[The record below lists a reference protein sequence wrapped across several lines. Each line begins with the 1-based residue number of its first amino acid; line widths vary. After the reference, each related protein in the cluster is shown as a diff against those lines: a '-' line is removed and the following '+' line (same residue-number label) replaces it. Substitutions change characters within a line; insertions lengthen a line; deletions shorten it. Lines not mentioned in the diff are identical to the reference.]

1 MTVLTPDQKPAAPDE
16 DEKMGFR
23 CNVERTD
30 YIAIP
35 LPNGITLGAK
45 LWLPIEPGG
54 RKVPAIIDYHPYR
67 GCDFTAAADERTY
80 AELAARGYAC
90 IKLDARGTGNSSGL
104 HVDQFAQAY
113 WEDACHALDWIA
125 RQPWCSGR
133 TGMTGLSWPAHASLM
148 VACEQPSSLGAILP
162 VNAAD
167 DRYLNRHQGGCL
179 LVYAAWHG
187 PVLAGMHARPPLPWV
202 VGEDWKSIWM
212 ERLEAYR
219 NYFEFWSQH
228 PLSDT
233 YWEPG
238 SAARDYKRIKVP
250 VLMVAGWAD
259 SGYVVNIP
267 RVLTMLDAPSKGIMG
282 PWGHSMPQ
290 EALPG
295 PGIDF
300 VSLADRWFGHWLKN
314 EDNKASD
321 DPVARSWLVD
331 GTAGPNPS
339 SPTRPGR
346 WVADFEWPPSTT
358 RIERWNLSHTGLCQ
372 DAPEIASP
380 CFRSIRSKLTSGCAA
395 GEWMPWYPTGLAPH
409 MPEDQRTDDGQ
420 SLLFDSPPVDAS
432 IDLLGEV
439 EVALRVSSD
448 CDVGQVVVRL
458 CDVAPD
464 GSSTRIAFGFVSLR
478 QREGDARCADI
489 EPGVFYDVSVKMFPA
504 GWQVAK
510 GHSLRLAIATSYW
523 PVVWPESKPATLSI
537 DLGASSL
544 RLPVRYAAT
553 ADDNTLGIPPD
564 ETAKRAV
571 ASLAAPHMTRR
582 RDFDVATGTMSITVD
597 EDCGSTLDLETNL
610 ETSSKT
616 LRRFTIQ
623 TDDPL
628 SAECLS
634 SATWSM
640 CKDDWHCTVSVESTT
655 RADADN
661 WVIATHLVARERAEL
676 VFERHYERKIPREP
690 V

>member
-1 MTVLTPDQKPAAPDE
+1 MDYHPAV
-16 DEKMGFR
+16 
-23 CNVERTD
+23 NRTD

-45 LWLPIEPGG
+45 LWLPAELDG
-54 RKVPAIIDYHPYR
+54 RTVPAIIDYHPYR

-90 IKLDARGTGNSSGL
+90 VKLDARGTGNSSGL
-104 HVDQFAQAY
+104 HVDQFAQDY

-148 VACEQPSSLGAILP
+148 VACERPPSLGAILP
-162 VNAAD
+162 INAAD

-219 NYFEFWSQH
+219 NYFELWSQH
-228 PLSDT
+228 PLSDA

-238 SAARDYKRIKVP
+238 SAARDYSRIEVP

-259 SGYVVNIP
+259 PGYVVNVP
-267 RVLTMLDAPSKGIMG
+267 RVLTMLGFPSKGIMG
-282 PWGHSMPQ
+282 PWGHCMPQ
-290 EALPG
+290 EARPG
-295 PGIDF
+295 PAIDF
-300 VSLADRWFGHWLKN
+300 VSLADRWFGHWLKD

-331 GTAGPNPS
+331 GAIGPDPS
-339 SPTRPGR
+339 CAVRPGR
-346 WVADFEWPPSTT
+346 WVADLAWPPSTM
-358 RIERWNLSHTGLCQ
+358 RLERWALSSDGLRQ
-372 DAPEIASP
+372 GPIETVSP
-380 CFRSIRSKLTSGCAA
+380 CVRSIRSKLTSGCAA

-420 SLLFDSPPVDAS
+420 SLLFDGPPVEAS

-439 EVALRVSSD
+439 EVDLRISSD

-464 GSSTRIAFGFVSLR
+464 GASSRIAFGFLNLLH
-478 QREGDARCADI
+478 REGDTRQVDV
-489 EPGVFYDVSVKMFPA
+489 EPGVFYDVSVKLFPT
-504 GWQVAK
+504 GWRLPK

-523 PVVWPESKPATLSI
+523 PIVWPESKPATLSI
-537 DLGASSL
+537 DLSASCL
-544 RLPVRYAAT
+544 RLPLRSVASKS
-553 ADDNTLGIPPD
+553 DDTLGIPPA

-571 ASLAAPHMTRR
+571 TVLSAPCMTRR
-582 RDFDVATGTMSITVD
+582 RDFDVSTGIMSIIID
-597 EDCGSTLDLETNL
+597 EDSGAVLDHETNL

-640 CKDDWHCTVSVESTT
+640 RKDDWYCTVSVESVTH
-655 RADADN
+655 ADADN
-661 WVIATHLVARERAEL
+661 WFIDTHLVASEGLEL
-676 VFERHYERKIPREP
+676 VFERRYEQTVPRAP
-690 V
+690 A